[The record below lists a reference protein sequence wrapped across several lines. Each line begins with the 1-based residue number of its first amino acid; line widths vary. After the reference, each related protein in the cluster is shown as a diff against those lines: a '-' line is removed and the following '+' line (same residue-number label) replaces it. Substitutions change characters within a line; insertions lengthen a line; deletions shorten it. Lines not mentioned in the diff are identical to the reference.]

1 MAFTEARGWLLL
13 RLWQLETPR
22 LSSQGAMAATE
33 ALATRRRSRLSS
45 CGAMAATEALATGD
59 TSAEFARRDGC
70 Y

>member
-13 RLWQLETPR
+13 RLWQPETP
-22 LSSQGAMAATE
+22 
-33 ALATRRRSRLSS
+33 RLSS